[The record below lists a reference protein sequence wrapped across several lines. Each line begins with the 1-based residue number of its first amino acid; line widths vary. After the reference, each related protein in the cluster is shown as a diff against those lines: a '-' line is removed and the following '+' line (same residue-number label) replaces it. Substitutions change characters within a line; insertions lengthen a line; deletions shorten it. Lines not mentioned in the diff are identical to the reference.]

1 MKRTD
6 KFNDMISSI
15 QCDFSLAK
23 DGTRKLAELDTKK
36 DVYQPIHVL
45 FFIMCYTK
53 ITIPVLILAS
63 IGLKVLFFPVN
74 TLDKSVDTAYEVV
87 NDTMNGDN
95 AIYNYEW
102 FKEQE
107 AYIRQCLKNEEI
119 SKEDWDSFVA
129 SLPEDRTQ
137 WTRQEE
143 EASLRNSYYAL
154 QKLTNKAIEDY
165 NARSSMVNR
174 AIFKDNLPSNIS
186 RSYYAGQKLME

>member
-1 MKRTD
+1 M
-6 KFNDMISSI
+6 N
-15 QCDFSLAK
+15 
-23 DGTRKLAELDTKK
+23 KK
-36 DVYQPIHVL
+36 GILIALVA
-45 FFIMCYTK
+45 
-53 ITIPVLILAS
+53 IPVLIFAT

-74 TLDKSVDTAYEVV
+74 TLDKSIDTAYEIVG
-87 NDTMNGDN
+87 DTMDGDN

-119 SKEDWDSFVA
+119 AKEEWDFFVA

-137 WTRQEE
+137 WARQDREE

-186 RSYYAGQKLME
+186 RAYYTGKKLTE

>member
-1 MKRTD
+1 MD
-6 KFNDMISSI
+6 K
-15 QCDFSLAK
+15 
-23 DGTRKLAELDTKK
+23 KLILIAL
-36 DVYQPIHVL
+36 
-45 FFIMCYTK
+45 

-119 SKEDWDSFVA
+119 AKEEWDSFVA

-137 WTRQEE
+137 WTRQDKEE

-186 RSYYAGQKLME
+186 RAYYAGKN